1 MKSIAITFTVLLLFQ
16 FTVAQTV
23 EDVEAGT
30 LTVVITD
37 LQNDDGE
44 VLLSLSDS
52 RENYEGDSK
61 SYLGFKVKIENGKAK
76 CTINDLP
83 YGEYAIKLYHDENL
97 DGELNSN
104 FLGIP
109 TEDYGFS
116 NNATGTFGP
125 ADYDDA
131 KFLFEQTEM
140 AMNISVN

>member
-1 MKSIAITFTVLLLFQ
+1 MKLSTITITVLLLFQ
-16 FTVAQTV
+16 LTVAQTV
-23 EDVEAGT
+23 EDVETGT

-61 SYLGFKVKIENGKAK
+61 SYLGFKVKIENGKAE

-116 NNATGTFGP
+116 NNASGTFGP
-125 ADYDDA
+125 ADYADA

-140 AMNISVN
+140 TMKISVN